1 MDVSWLQKRL
11 PNTNPDIQSR
21 WTRVMKVLDDG
32 VDFKRRIVENL
43 RPTLL
48 DNMGLLP
55 AVRWITQETCT
66 RAGLQYTE
74 IYPEHRAAADRRRG
88 DHVVSA
94 GAGIAGQYRQARACD
109 PGARRSCGA
118 ERRADDH

>member
-1 MDVSWLQKRL
+1 MRSRMPPWPGSID
-11 PNTNPDIQSR
+11 PDILTR
-21 WTRVMKVLDDG
+21 WTRVLKVLDDG

-66 RAGLQYTE
+66 RAGLHYSE
-74 IYPEHRAAADRRRG
+74 
-88 DHVVSA
+88 
-94 GAGIAGQYRQARACD
+94 QYRAGLQLIFVSRID
-109 PGARRSCGA
+109 RGG
-118 ERRADDH
+118 